1 MIDQAGSIGGYF
13 HRFYDEDSD
22 DMARVLTRFTQGTLS
37 LDHGGIYRGKRIGRT
52 AGVRYFFPSPEAGGA
67 CKRLNL
73 YLRWMVRPRDGL
85 DLGLWSFVSPS
96 HLVIP
101 LDTHMS
107 RIGRHMGWTERR
119 TPGWKMAM
127 DITRSL
133 SEIAPEDPT
142 RYDFALTRMGILE
155 GCPRHN
161 KGESCDLCNLARYVR
176 NRDRTAQ

>member
-1 MIDQAGSIGGYF
+1 MASVLA
-13 HRFYDEDSD
+13 RFSHST
-22 DMARVLTRFTQGTLS
+22 LT
-37 LDHGGIYRGKRIGRT
+37 LDHGGLYRGKRLPHDAR
-52 AGVRYFFPSPEAGGA
+52 VRYFFPSPEAGGA

-73 YLRWMVRPRDGL
+73 YLRWMVRPKDGL
-85 DLGLWSFVSPS
+85 DLGLWSFVAPS
-96 HLVIP
+96 RLVIP

-133 SEIAPEDPT
+133 GEIAPEDPT

-155 GCPRHN
+155 GCPRHLDN
-161 KGESCDLCNLARYVR
+161 ASCDLCNLERRAHK
-176 NRDRTAQ
+176 RDRVKR